1 MKPHEFRRLYAIPYD
16 IAKRRQRIERLE
28 ILQADDPQAASDV
41 VKASH
46 GEGNSCVLGHVTV
59 TGTAAVAYN
68 QRAAEIR
75 RLKDINRMQNKLYT
89 IGVHMVEDCDD
100 PALRAMLSAICV
112 EGKKPQDVAVE
123 LAEQGFDVDAESIRR
138 RVYRWIQK
146 NVG

>member
-1 MKPHEFRRLYAIPYD
+1 M
-16 IAKRRQRIERLE
+16 
-28 ILQADDPQAASDV
+28 
-41 VKASH
+41 
-46 GEGNSCVLGHVTV
+46 
-59 TGTAAVAYN
+59 TGTADSAYN

-123 LAEQGFDVDAESIRR
+123 LTEQGFDVDAESIRR